1 MGLLELISS
10 LQYEFLYLAMAISVP
25 SFFVYVGQI
34 VLIVRRKQFH
44 NSFFTLFCVRAIM
57 DIFQNV
63 SSTIQFRLPTMFGMG
78 VLQLYSSLPLWL
90 FAVTSFLNDYGF
102 NASYI
107 ATLFIMLNRWT
118 AIAMP
123 FRHKKYAG
131 QESMWVHTI
140 YSFVFLIVCTTIG
153 IATKYAYNKHKL
165 QMAPNESAENNA
177 IQVRNDV
184 IEFRLL
190 IYTLTTFIGHVLIA
204 FLVLLNYIYRT
215 DMTVLLALFSMWPLI
230 VDMGTMVL
238 ASWMMLWSTE
248 EIRKLLLPMNLFK
261 KIAMPWKRTSTN
273 TISIPPPMIRS
284 PLNTNI

>member
-57 DIFQNV
+57 Y
-63 SSTIQFRLPTMFGMG
+63 TGM
-78 VLQLYSSLPLWL
+78 
-90 FAVTSFLNDYGF
+90 
-102 NASYI
+102 
-107 ATLFIMLNRWT
+107 
-118 AIAMP
+118 
-123 FRHKKYAG
+123 K
-131 QESMWVHTI
+131 SMWVHTI
-140 YSFVFLIVCTTIG
+140 YAFVFLIVCTTIG
-153 IATKYAYNKHKL
+153 IATIHAYNKHKL
-165 QMAPNESAENNA
+165 QRAPNESAENNA

-248 EIRKLLLPMNLFK
+248 EIRKLLLPMNLCK

-284 PLNTNI
+284 PLNMNI